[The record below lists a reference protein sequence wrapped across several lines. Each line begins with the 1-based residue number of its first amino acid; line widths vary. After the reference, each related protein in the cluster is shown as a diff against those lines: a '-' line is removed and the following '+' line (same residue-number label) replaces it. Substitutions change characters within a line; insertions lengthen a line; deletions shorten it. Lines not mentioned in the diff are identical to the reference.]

1 MLYLLSPSREE
12 AEERHLEK
20 KNDMYDDVK
29 IYLLVIP
36 YKNIYKS
43 DPINR

>member
-1 MLYLLSPSREE
+1 MLSLLSPSREE
-12 AEERHLEK
+12 AEERYSEK
-20 KNDMYDDVK
+20 KNDMFDDVK